1 MLPPS
6 APEVLGRPTGLP
18 TRSPAGTIFSS
29 LCLLE
34 WSVLPLPR
42 VPVSG
47 GVGLTKASAGLK
59 ELMILHLLKRESGMD
74 AIRKQVWTKPKGS
87 KVLTS
92 SSCDLPLNQM
102 AKDVL
107 RGRNVQM
114 FGEQWFVS
122 CKWPW
127 HVYKKW
133 AGQKRNPNSFSF
145 FFLDRITKLMDGG
158 SVLVVK

>member
-1 MLPPS
+1 M
-6 APEVLGRPTGLP
+6 
-18 TRSPAGTIFSS
+18 
-29 LCLLE
+29 
-34 WSVLPLPR
+34 
-42 VPVSG
+42 SG

-92 SSCDLPLNQM
+92 SSYDLPLNQM

-114 FGEQWFVS
+114 FGEQ
-122 CKWPW
+122 
-127 HVYKKW
+127 
-133 AGQKRNPNSFSF
+133 
-145 FFLDRITKLMDGG
+145 
-158 SVLVVK
+158 